1 MGLYLPILPYKSNS
15 KLMFPLCSAC
25 ADTMNQ
31 DDCTHSDEELCI
43 NGTWIV
49 DEVRKAGDMGYGLVD
64 GMNFGTIK

>member
-1 MGLYLPILPYKSNS
+1 
-15 KLMFPLCSAC
+15 MFPLCSAC